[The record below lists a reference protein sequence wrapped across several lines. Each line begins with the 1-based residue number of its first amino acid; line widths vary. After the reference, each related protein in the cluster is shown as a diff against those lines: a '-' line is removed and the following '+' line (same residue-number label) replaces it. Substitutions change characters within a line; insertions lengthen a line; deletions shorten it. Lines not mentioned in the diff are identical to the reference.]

1 MGSLGS
7 RLVHGFRLEEH
18 DSVSSTQEL
27 LRQRVAAGG
36 AGAGYVVRARE
47 QIAGKGRR
55 GTAWHSS
62 RGGSYQSVALEG
74 SGRVAPIPRRAGAAT
89 LPDPRLT
96 LALGVGIAESLNS
109 AGAAVMLKWPNDLIA
124 NDAKLG
130 GIIVE
135 LVAGVAL
142 VGVGVNVDNELP
154 HGAAGLRGWSVD
166 EVSDLVLA
174 GVRNGLWLL
183 AERARDLVPRYSSL
197 DWLRGRTVTISAAAL
212 AEPRAAPWPLHEAG
226 EVRGVAVGLDDL
238 GRLLMV
244 TPSGERL
251 GVVSGHVNLT

>member
-1 MGSLGS
+1 MGSWNS

-18 DSVSSTQEL
+18 DSVSSTQQL
-27 LRQRVAAGG
+27 LRQLVTAGVASD
-36 AGAGYVVRARE
+36 GYVVRARE
-47 QIAGKGRR
+47 QLAGKGRR

-62 RGGSYQSVALEG
+62 RGGSYQSVALEA
-74 SGRVAPIPRRAGAAT
+74 GRLVAQAAGRAVAAP

-96 LALGVGIAESLNS
+96 LAIGLGIAESLNT

-166 EVSDLVLA
+166 EVGDLVLA

-183 AERARDLVPRYSSL
+183 TERTRDLVPRYSSL
-197 DWLRGRTVTISAAAL
+197 DWLRGRTVTISAATL
-212 AEPRAAPWPLHEAG
+212 ADPRAAPWPLHNAA
-226 EVRGVAVGLDDL
+226 EVRGVADGIDDR
-238 GRLLMV
+238 GRLLV
-244 TPSGERL
+244 VDPSGERL